1 MRAKLFVKSTQNQRF
16 FNIEFY
22 QWIKVHKSMLNQ
34 RGYHVDWRHD
44 VISTDINVQSKLSVR

>member
-44 VISTDINVQSKLSVR
+44 VISTDINV